1 MKKVLLLEPNYSNKY
16 PPMGLMKIATYYRK
30 KKYDVRFFKGD
41 LSIFATTLL
50 SEEFLVKTDR
60 LLWGKYFS
68 KISEYIK
75 TGKDVLLKQ
84 IPKFNEYE
92 YISGLRER
100 YKNRDFPQFDIVCIT
115 TLFTF
120 YWKETIDT
128 INFARHFCKVGE
140 IKIGGI
146 ASTLLPKEIEKET
159 KLKPHIGIWSDVDN
173 CALDY
178 SILEEIDYE
187 YPANNAYFAY
197 TTRGCVNKC
206 AFCAVPK
213 LEPEYCHY
221 VRLEKA
227 LRETNKRFGEKRNL
241 LLMDNNVFASEQ
253 FDKIIDEIK
262 KCGFEKD
269 AKYKTT
275 NEYDIAINNLRDGWN
290 NRAYIK
296 KILKIYEQ
304 ISEKLPED
312 EQGDFY
318 LKREKLHLLHE
329 QTATVGAIIEFDEIV
344 RTLYEKYFKQTVVTR
359 YVDFNQGLDARLAN
373 EEKIKKIA
381 EINIRPLRIAFD
393 RWGLRN
399 VYKKAVSLAAKY
411 KINNM
416 STYLLYNCKDKPVE
430 LYHRLRFN
438 IELCDELNVT
448 IYSFPMKY
456 HPIDKPKFFHNRD
469 YIGIHWHKK
478 YIRAVQAVLN
488 STKGKIGR
496 GKSFFEKAFGRDEHE
511 FISILEMPETFI
523 LYRYFFEWLET
534 KGYEIS
540 TPKWKIAFDSLD
552 GSDKIDA
559 LDIIHKADFNNV
571 KTNNPKIATLIEYY
585 TNYRDDV
592 ITPGTE
598 LYKLKQEYD
607 SLGNYVFESAT

>member
-41 LSIFATTLL
+41 LSAFAVTLL
-50 SEEFLVKTDR
+50 CEEFLDKTDK

-75 TGKDVLLKQ
+75 TGKNGLLEQ
-84 IPKFNEYE
+84 IPKFNEHT
-92 YISGLRER
+92 YILGLRER
-100 YKNRDFPQFDIVCIT
+100 YKNKVFPQFNIVCIT

-128 INFARHFCKVGE
+128 INFAKHFCKTDN
-140 IKIGGI
+140 IKIGGV

-159 KLKPHIGIWSDVDN
+159 GIKPHIGIWSEVDN

-178 SILEEIDYE
+178 SILEEIDYK
-187 YPANNAYFAY
+187 YPADNAYFAY

-227 LRETNKRFGEKRNL
+227 LRETNQRFGEKRNL
-241 LLMDNNVFASEQ
+241 LLMDNNVFASES

-262 KCGFEKD
+262 TCGFEKD

-275 NEYDIAINNLRDGWN
+275 NEYNITIKNLRDGWN

-296 KILKIYEQ
+296 KMLKIYEQ
-304 ISEKLPED
+304 ISERLSED
-312 EQGDFY
+312 EQGEFY
-318 LKREKLHLLHE
+318 LKREEANLLYE
-329 QTATVGAIIEFDEIV
+329 QTATVDAIFKLDVIARHLF
-344 RTLYEKYFKQTVVTR
+344 EKYFKPSVLTR
-359 YVDFNQGLDARLAN
+359 YIDFNQGLDARLAK

-393 RWGLRN
+393 RWSMRN
-399 VYKKAVSLAAKY
+399 FYEKAVSLAAKY

-416 STYLLYNCKDKPVE
+416 STYLLYNCNDKPIE
-430 LYHRLRFN
+430 LYNRLRLN
-438 IELCDELNVT
+438 IKLCDDFDVA

-456 HPIDKPKFFHNRD
+456 HPIDKPEFFHNRD
-469 YIGIHWHKK
+469 FIGKHWCKK

-496 GKSFFEKAFGRDEHE
+496 GKSFFEKAFGKDEHE

-523 LYRYFFEWLET
+523 LYRFFFEWLET
-534 KGYEIS
+534 KNYEIS
-540 TPKWKIAFDSLD
+540 TAKWKIAFDSLN
-552 GSDKIDA
+552 GSDRVEA

-571 KTNNPKIATLIEYY
+571 KINNFKIAKLVGYY

-607 SLGNYVFESAT
+607 SLGKKEL